1 LPAVPAAI
9 VIASFSVYRFTQKRP
24 RNPAIVKGLAVATF
38 VVIAAIIVFALPR
51 FADAD
56 SVERLIREADEKGY
70 SGAPVAGF
78 LTISHNA
85 EFYAAGRVIRNPDG
99 TQRRMEGNA
108 DIPVT
113 LAEIGS
119 SSILLLV
126 RPE

>member
-1 LPAVPAAI
+1 
-9 VIASFSVYRFTQKRP
+9 
-24 RNPAIVKGLAVATF
+24 
-38 VVIAAIIVFALPR
+38 
-51 FADAD
+51 ADAD

-126 RPE
+126 RPEQRHHLESDPILAEEHISGNGELDLVAVSLR